1 MKEKHPL
8 FACQVGRHL
17 AKQVRPLW
25 KSLLLAANTALTKTH
40 GCLIPTGNFWGG
52 FKRRNTLKSTVLKR
66 LQLQHLKKLELGS
79 GACCND
85 IRPEKIEDVTWYLL
99 CNHCAPPHKVIVSEF
114 SMSGMGKVCWRGVRF
129 QVLCILLFPGTIKYF
144 ELR

>member
-40 GCLIPTGNFWGG
+40 GCLKPTGNFWGDSSDE
-52 FKRRNTLKSTVLKR
+52 RRNTLKSTYTKTIAASTLKSWNWAAGHAAMTSDQR
-66 LQLQHLKKLELGS
+66 KLK
-79 GACCND
+79 
-85 IRPEKIEDVTWYLL
+85 
-99 CNHCAPPHKVIVSEF
+99 
-114 SMSGMGKVCWRGVRF
+114 M
-129 QVLCILLFPGTIKYF
+129 
-144 ELR
+144 